1 MNAKSGSI
9 KSGIFVT
16 IGSIVALILS
26 FALYF
31 LLFRLLQGMVMGN
44 RQGMG
49 AGHEPHSLGF
59 VSWLRMGYG
68 VAWIVLCLA
77 VYRSRLPEWF
87 KASILAGALTTFFA
101 AFGVQLYET
110 PVIGLAVMIL
120 AAGAALFG
128 LRKMNKKWY
137 HYYALAISIVA
148 GIFYLMPY

>member
-9 KSGIFVT
+9 KAGIFVT

-31 LLFRLLQGMVMGN
+31 LLFRLLEGMAMGD
-44 RQGMG
+44 RQGMDV
-49 AGHEPHSLGF
+49 GHEPDSLGF

-68 VAWIVLCLA
+68 IAWILLCLA
-77 VYRSRLPEWF
+77 VYRSKLPEWF

-110 PVIGLAVMIL
+110 PVIVVAVMIV
-120 AAGAALFG
+120 AIGAALFG

-137 HYYALAISIVA
+137 HYYAVAISIVA
-148 GIFYLMPY
+148 GMFYLMPY